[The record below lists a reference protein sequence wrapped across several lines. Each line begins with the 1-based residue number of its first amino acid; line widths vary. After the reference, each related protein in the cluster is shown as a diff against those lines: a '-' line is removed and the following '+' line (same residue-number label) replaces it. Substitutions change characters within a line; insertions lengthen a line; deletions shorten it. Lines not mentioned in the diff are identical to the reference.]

1 MTGPEPR
8 SQTDIGALPPPAVID
23 GKYEVVREVSREG
36 NVTVSEVR
44 AGEGVTRRVAWF
56 DVSTPA
62 DRQGFHAYRTA
73 LRAVQPAGLTD
84 VVARPGAYYAV
95 WQPVTGLPLADLLAQ
110 PKKQEET
117 VEALRELTASLAE
130 NGFALSD
137 ADVVLDGLEPRVAYL
152 RPAPAGR
159 IPEEVALLNQA
170 ALAPLLGGKIKR
182 KRQPG
187 AWLTFIPGLLF
198 LGGAGYL
205 GAQAAQVY
213 LNPPVR
219 EVAAVTGQNA
229 QTAAEALAKAGF
241 LVEYTDGES
250 AGLPV
255 GAVIRQD
262 PAAGT
267 NLPVGRQVV
276 LTVNNPPPLT
286 VPRLEELT
294 PDQAR
299 AALRDLS
306 LTLGKVV
313 KIDGS
318 LTNTPEGR
326 IIAQLPEPGSTMQRG
341 QSVQIMVSTGVQ
353 GKATFIADL
362 TGMTYAQA
370 REHARAAGLVV
381 TDTKPQASDR
391 TENTVLAQTPAPYV
405 RVSVGSPVILTIATA
420 RYTAPSLPAG
430 SLPLPPPYVPPVP
443 VQPEPPVEEPVQPE
457 PTPEP
462 VPEPVPEATPEPV
475 TPDAEPVTPE
485 TIPATPPAEEAPA
498 DSPVPDANAPASRSI
513 NFQYTF
519 PADLPAGSYSIV
531 VRDQDG
537 EREVLSATDSG
548 QLAGATASKSDLA
561 VRGDTVFVIRRDGQE
576 FATVAP

>member
-1 MTGPEPR
+1 MTGPEAR
-8 SQTDIGALPPPAVID
+8 SQSDLGALPPVAVID
-23 GKYEVVREVSREG
+23 GKYEVVRELSREG
-36 NVTVSEVR
+36 NVTVNEVR

-56 DVSTPA
+56 DVTTPA

-95 WQPVTGLPLADLLAQ
+95 WQPVTGMPLAELLAQ

-117 VEALRELTASLAE
+117 VEALRELTANLAE
-130 NGFALSD
+130 NGFALAD

-159 IPEEVALLNQA
+159 TPEEVALLNQT

-219 EVAAVTGQNA
+219 EVSAVTGQNA

-241 LVEYTDGES
+241 QVEYTDGES

-262 PAAGT
+262 PVAGT

-306 LTLGKVV
+306 LVLGKVV
-313 KIDGS
+313 KVDGS
-318 LTNTPEGR
+318 ITNTPEGR

-341 QSVQIMVSTGVQ
+341 QAVQIMVSTGVQ
-353 GKATFIADL
+353 GKATWIPDL

-370 REHARAAGLVV
+370 RENVRAAGLVV
-381 TDTKPQASDR
+381 TDTKQQPSDR
-391 TENTVLAQTPAPYV
+391 IENTVLEQTPAPYA

-443 VQPEPPVEEPVQPE
+443 VQPETPVQEQPAQPD
-457 PTPEP
+457 PTPEVVP
-462 VPEPVPEATPEPV
+462 DAVPDAVPEVTPDPV
-475 TPDAEPVTPE
+475 TPDAAPVTPDS
-485 TIPATPPAEEAPA
+485 IPATPATDPAT
-498 DSPVPDANAPASRSI
+498 PDANAPASRII

-519 PADLPAGSYSIV
+519 PADLPAGNYTIV
-531 VRDQDG
+531 VRDVDG
-537 EREVLSATDSG
+537 EREILSATDGG
-548 QLAGATASKSDLA
+548 QLAEATASKSDLA
-561 VRGDTVFVIRRDGQE
+561 VRGDTVFIIRRDGQE
-576 FATVAP
+576 YATVAP

>member
-8 SQTDIGALPPPAVID
+8 TQSEIGTLPSPVVID

-56 DVSTPA
+56 DVTTPA

-95 WQPVTGLPLADLLAQ
+95 WQPVAGMPLADLLAQ

-117 VEALRELTASLAE
+117 VEALRELTANLAE

-152 RPAPAGR
+152 RPAPPTR
-159 IPEEVALLNQA
+159 TPEEVIALNQTT
-170 ALAPLLGGKIKR
+170 LAPLLGGKIKR

-219 EVAAVTGQNA
+219 EVSAVTGQNA
-229 QTAAEALAKAGF
+229 QTAATALAKAGF
-241 LVEYTDGES
+241 QVEYTDGES

-306 LTLGKVV
+306 LVLGKVV
-313 KIDGS
+313 KVDGS

-341 QSVQIMVSTGVQ
+341 QAVQIMVSTGVQ
-353 GKATFIADL
+353 GKETWIADL

-381 TDTKPQASDR
+381 TKVSQQASDR
-391 TENTVLAQTPAPYV
+391 TENTVLEQTPAPYV
-405 RVSVGSPVILTIATA
+405 RVSVGSPVTLTVATA

-443 VQPEPPVEEPVQPE
+443 VQPEVQPE
-457 PTPEP
+457 TP
-462 VPEPVPEATPEPV
+462 VPEPAQPDPTPEVVPDPVPEVTPDPA
-475 TPDAEPVTPE
+475 TPDAEPVTPDS
-485 TIPATPPAEEAPA
+485 IPATPATDPAT
-498 DSPVPDANAPASRSI
+498 PDANAPASRNI
-513 NFQYTF
+513 NFKYLF
-519 PADLPAGSYSIV
+519 PADLPAGSYTIV
-531 VRDQDG
+531 VRDLDG
-537 EREVLSATDSG
+537 EREILSATDSG
-548 QLAGATASKSDLA
+548 QLAEATATKTDLA
-561 VRGDTVFVIRRDGQE
+561 VRGDTVFIIRRDGQDY
-576 FATVAP
+576 ATVTP

>member
-1 MTGPEPR
+1 MTGPEQRTQPEL
-8 SQTDIGALPPPAVID
+8 GALPPPAVID
-23 GKYEVVREVSREG
+23 GKYEVVREISREG

-95 WQPVTGLPLADLLAQ
+95 WQPVSGMPLADLLAQ

-117 VEALRELTASLAE
+117 VEALRELTAHLAE

-159 IPEEVALLNQA
+159 TSEEVALLNQT

-198 LGGAGYL
+198 LGGAVYL

-219 EVAAVTGQNA
+219 EVSAVTGQNA
-229 QTAAEALAKAGF
+229 QTAATALAKVGF

-306 LTLGKVV
+306 LVLGKVV
-313 KIDGS
+313 KVDGS

-341 QSVQIMVSTGVQ
+341 QAVQIMVSTGVQ

-381 TDTKPQASDR
+381 TKVTQQASDR
-391 TENTVLAQTPAPYV
+391 TENTVLEQTPAPYV
-405 RVSVGSPVILTIATA
+405 RVSVGSPVTLTVATA

-430 SLPLPPPYVPPVP
+430 SLPLPPPYVPPTQQ
-443 VQPEPPVEEPVQPE
+443 QPETPVDEPAQPD

-462 VPEPVPEATPEPV
+462 DAGPEPVV
-475 TPDAEPVTPE
+475 PDAEPVTPDS
-485 TIPATPPAEEAPA
+485 IPATPPADDPA
-498 DSPVPDANAPASRSI
+498 PDADAPASRNI
-513 NFQYTF
+513 DFQYTF
-519 PADLPAGSYSIV
+519 PSDLPAGSYTIA
-531 VRDQDG
+531 VRDLDG
-537 EREVLSATDSG
+537 EREVLSATDSA
-548 QLAGATASKSDLA
+548 QLSGATANQRNVS
-561 VRGDTVFVIRRDGQE
+561 VRGDAVFVIRRDGQDY
-576 FATVAP
+576 ATVAP

>member
-1 MTGPEPR
+1 MTGPEAR
-8 SQTDIGALPPPAVID
+8 SQSDLGVLPSPAVID
-23 GKYEVVREVSREG
+23 GKYEVVRELSREG
-36 NVTVSEVR
+36 NVTVNEVR

-56 DVSTPA
+56 DVTTPA

-95 WQPVTGLPLADLLAQ
+95 WQPVAGMPLADLLAQ

-117 VEALRELTASLAE
+117 VEALRELTANLAE

-152 RPAPAGR
+152 RPAPPTR
-159 IPEEVALLNQA
+159 TPEEVALLNQT
-170 ALAPLLGGKIKR
+170 ALAPLLGGKIRR

-198 LGGAGYL
+198 LGAAGYL

-219 EVAAVTGQNA
+219 EVSAVTGQNA
-229 QTAAEALAKAGF
+229 QTAATALAKAGF
-241 LVEYTDGES
+241 QVEYTDGES

-262 PAAGT
+262 PVAGT

-294 PDQAR
+294 PTQAR

-306 LTLGKVV
+306 LVLGKVV
-313 KIDGS
+313 KVDGS

-326 IIAQLPEPGSTMQRG
+326 IIAQLPEPGATMQRG
-341 QSVQIMVSTGVQ
+341 QSVQIMVSTGVK
-353 GKATFIADL
+353 GKETWIADL

-381 TDTKPQASDR
+381 TKVAQQASDR
-391 TENTVLAQTPAPYV
+391 TENTVLGQTPAPYV
-405 RVSVGSPVILTIATA
+405 RVSVGSPVTLTVATA

-443 VQPEPPVEEPVQPE
+443 VQPETPVQEQPAQPD
-457 PTPEP
+457 PTPEV
-462 VPEPVPEATPEPV
+462 VPEPVPQATPDPV
-475 TPDAEPVTPE
+475 TPDAEPVTPD
-485 TIPATPPAEEAPA
+485 TIPATPATPATGETT
-498 DSPVPDANAPASRSI
+498 PDTNAPASRSI

-519 PADLPAGSYSIV
+519 PADLPAGSYTIV
-531 VRDQDG
+531 VRDVDG
-537 EREVLSATDSG
+537 EREVLSATDGG
-548 QLAGATASKSDLA
+548 QLAGATASKSALA

-576 FATVAP
+576 YATVAP